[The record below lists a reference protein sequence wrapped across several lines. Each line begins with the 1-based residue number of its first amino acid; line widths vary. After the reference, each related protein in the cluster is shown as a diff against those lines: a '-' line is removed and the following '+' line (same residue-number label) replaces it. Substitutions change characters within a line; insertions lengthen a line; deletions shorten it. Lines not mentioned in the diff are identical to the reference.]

1 MLSGCKITIQFYNVK
16 IWEDETTMKQG
27 PQGTRHNAVEGYLVK
42 HFWVLEHNI
51 HGGIQTVPTNEVTPH
66 GKIQS

>member
-1 MLSGCKITIQFYNVK
+1 
-16 IWEDETTMKQG
+16 MKQG
-27 PQGTRHNAVEGYLVK
+27 PQGARQNAVEDYLVK

-51 HGGIQTVPTNEVTPH
+51 HGGIQTVPTNEVTTR